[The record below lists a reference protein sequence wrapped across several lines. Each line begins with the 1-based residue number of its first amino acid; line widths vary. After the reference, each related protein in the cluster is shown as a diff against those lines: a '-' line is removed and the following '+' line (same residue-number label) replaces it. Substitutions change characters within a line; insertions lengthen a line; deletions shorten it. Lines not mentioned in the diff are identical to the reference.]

1 MIKLGLDKIKELCTK
16 ASFERGQRY
25 FEDGRVRIRELSP
38 SRVTAAVAGTSNYR
52 VEVDLEDEKG
62 ISAACTCPYD
72 WEGYCK
78 HIVATLL
85 AVEEGGEEIEDMAK
99 MSSEKQQSTEALL
112 KRTEPEALRSFLRQ
126 EMERLPELRDRFM
139 ACFSKEGAGKSL
151 DEYKNEVDLLY
162 DMAEDH
168 GFVPYGEEIDFKPL
182 QELAGIYIYK
192 GDFLEAAK
200 IYQALSETIAEK
212 MDEVDDSD
220 GFYAGEFSDNLKAFV
235 DSIAKAGLNA
245 KAKRKYIEYL
255 FDKYLQREPDYF
267 QEDYDEALREL
278 CTSEEDL
285 MYWKE
290 LLEAHL
296 PEKMPDKQDWRSYY
310 QAKELIS
317 MHLYV
322 LSRLKE
328 KEEFYALMEKHYRS
342 SGDLCLMYAQ
352 RLPKDGDREKAVKVA
367 EEGLVLFP
375 DYASKGLREFLS
387 EIYREDDPEKYRES
401 LLSLFLLTRE
411 WKYYERLKMAPSPEE
426 WHGLLQEILARISKE
441 RFHRDTLIEIYLR
454 ELMYDEA
461 LGEVLAKKNISALS
475 MYQNKLA
482 HLYPEQYFNAYRE
495 LIFPFAEEEM
505 GRKHYKEVV
514 SYLKRMKEIEGF
526 EGEVQEIVERLREE
540 NKRKPAFIDEMKE
553 L

>member
-1 MIKLGLDKIKELCTK
+1 MIKLGLDKIKELCTT

-25 FEDGRVRIRELSP
+25 LEEGRVKIREVSP
-38 SRVTAAVAGTSNYR
+38 SNVTAVVAGTSNYR
-52 VEVDLEDEKG
+52 VEVNFEDKKG
-62 ISAACTCPYD
+62 VSATCTCPYD

-78 HIVATLL
+78 HIIATLL
-85 AVEEGGEEIEDMAK
+85 AVEEDKEEIESMAK

-112 KRTEPEALRSFLRQ
+112 KKTEPEALRSFLRH
-126 EMERLPELRDRFM
+126 EMERLPELRDRFI
-139 ACFSKEGAGKSL
+139 ACFSKGGIGKSL

-162 DMAEDH
+162 DLVEDH
-168 GFVPYGEEIDFKPL
+168 GFVPYSEEIDFKPL
-182 QELAGIYIYK
+182 QELAGIYIHK

-200 IYQALSETIAEK
+200 IYQALFEIIAEK

-220 GFYAGEFSDNLKAFV
+220 GFYGGEFSDNLNSFV
-235 DSIAKAGLNA
+235 DSIAKAGLKA
-245 KAKRKYIEYL
+245 KDKRKYIEYL

-285 MYWKE
+285 RYWKE
-290 LLEAHL
+290 LLEPHL
-296 PEKMPDKQDWRSYY
+296 PEKMPDEQDWSSYY

-322 LSRLKE
+322 LSRLK
-328 KEEFYALMEKHYRS
+328 KAEEFYALMEMHYRT

-352 RLPKDGDREKAVKVA
+352 RLLKDGDREKAVKVA

-411 WKYYERLKMAPSPEE
+411 WKYYERLKMVPSPEE
-426 WHGLLQEILARISKE
+426 WHGLLQKILARLSKE

-454 ELMYDEA
+454 EQMYEEA
-461 LGEVLAKKNISALS
+461 LGEVLAKKNISTLS

-505 GRKHYKEVV
+505 GRRHYQEVV
-514 SYLKRMKEIEGF
+514 SYLKRMREIEGF
-526 EGEVQEIVERLREE
+526 EGAVQEIVERLREE
-540 NKRKPAFIDEMKE
+540 NKRKPAFIDEMKN